1 MVGKWFRRQLT
12 KAMAIYVP
20 VSVTHGPGDHQRRSG
35 GAGPCDDHD
44 ARDDAGRRIG
54 GGFVTVVFFSFWG
67 RAYGPAEL
75 GRIQGAAQAMTVL
88 SSVLGS
94 LLLALCVEWTGSY
107 SGAFYAL
114 AVVTTV
120 IGAAALGVPM
130 PAGTVSRSVARGTR
144 A

>member
-1 MVGKWFRRQLT
+1 M
-12 KAMAIYVP
+12 M
-20 VSVTHGPGDHQRRSG
+20 
-35 GAGPCDDHD
+35 
-44 ARDDAGRRIG
+44 
-54 GGFVTVVFFSFWG
+54 VVFFSFWG

-75 GRIQGAAQAMTVL
+75 GRIQGATQAITVL
-88 SSVLGS
+88 SSVLGP
-94 LLLALCVEWTGSY
+94 LLLALCVKWTGSY

-120 IGAAALGVPM
+120 IGATALGVPM

>member
-1 MVGKWFRRQLT
+1 M
-12 KAMAIYVP
+12 
-20 VSVTHGPGDHQRRSG
+20 
-35 GAGPCDDHD
+35 
-44 ARDDAGRRIG
+44 
-54 GGFVTVVFFSFWG
+54 TVVFFSFGG

-120 IGAAALGVPM
+120 IGASG
-130 PAGTVSRSVARGTR
+130 
-144 A
+144 